1 MTISRVYFFFAV
13 IQRNDNDNGFCL
25 LTIVSKGNMF
35 SFIVLYVMEKKIRNW
50 VILSK
55 RLLI

>member
-1 MTISRVYFFFAV
+1 MTISQVDFFFVV

-25 LTIVSKGNMF
+25 LTTVSKGNMI
-35 SFIVLYVMEKKIRNW
+35 SFIVLYVMGKKIRNW